1 MALYTRGYI
10 ETMLREVLKEDPL
23 CFFWHQSTSQI
34 SYYLPQDNDDFKRE
48 LRSLK
53 SQHVILRP
61 QNNKTFEFEGKTYY
75 QLVIQNQDDEGHPCQ
90 PLSTLGFNFMVS
102 GLPYYFKSM
111 TTRDNAYEYL
121 TGTNP
126 HNVGP

>member
-1 MALYTRGYI
+1 
-10 ETMLREVLKEDPL
+10 MLREVLKEDPL